1 MRQNCLRL
9 DRRAASVRD
18 GAGRALLSAIALG
31 FVTFSFTAPATADPA
46 AEARAAMAAI
56 EAATEALDAA
66 DSGRDRIAAL
76 TETVRAFED
85 GLAAIRVGQRA
96 AAQAEDRLT
105 RSLAAKEDEV
115 SRLIGALQI
124 MSQRGTPQMLL
135 HPSGPT
141 GAARSSMLL
150 SDVTPALQAE
160 VAALRADLADVSDLR
175 ALQADAAIRLTEGL
189 VGVEEARA
197 ALSRAIAD
205 RTPLPTRF
213 TEDPIQI
220 ALLIAAS
227 ETLDGFAA
235 GLARVTDGGA
245 GADAGAGALPSADA
259 LAGTFELPVR
269 GTVLRRF
276 GEADAAGISRPGL
289 ILATEPAALV
299 TAPSAGTVRFEG
311 PLLDYGNV
319 MILEP
324 ARDVLLVL
332 AGLEDIYVSAGDV
345 ITTGAPLGLMGA
357 GEDSTSSERSET
369 LYIEVRVNQEKADPE
384 EWFALER
391 N

>member
-1 MRQNCLRL
+1 MR
-9 DRRAASVRD
+9 
-18 GAGRALLSAIALG
+18 LSAIALSLATLG
-31 FVTFSFTAPATADPA
+31 FALPAAADPA
-46 AEARAAMAAI
+46 TEARAAMAAI

-85 GLAAIRVGQRA
+85 GLAAIRAGQRA

-105 RSLAAKEDEV
+105 RGLVAKEDEV

-189 VGVEEARA
+189 IGVEEARA

-205 RTPLPTRF
+205 RAPLPTRF

-235 GLARVTDGGA
+235 GLARVTDGGT
-245 GADAGAGALPSADA
+245 GTDAGAAALPGAEA
-259 LAGTFELPVR
+259 LAGTLELPVR

-332 AGLEDIYVSAGDV
+332 AGLEDIYVSAGEV